1 LPADLFWYR
10 VHSGQSLQSDAAAR
24 AYALVPRYQWRELA
38 SAECPLTPDER
49 AQARRNVAF
58 STAKQ
63 IWRAVRRGDWAG
75 AGRRMN
81 NSGITPLEWL
91 KYLRPPQRSALA
103 GTPLDPDG
111 EYVVP
116 EWCRA
121 PASKD

>member
-1 LPADLFWYR
+1 
-10 VHSGQSLQSDAAAR
+10 VHAGQSLQSDAAAR
-24 AYALVPRYQWRELA
+24 AYALVPRHQWQQLA

-63 IWRAVRRGDWAG
+63 IWRAIRRGDWRG
-75 AGRRMN
+75 AARRMS

-91 KYLRPPQRSALA
+91 QYLRPPHRSALA
-103 GTPLDPDG
+103 GTPLNPNG

-116 EWCRA
+116 DWCRLPA
-121 PASKD
+121 PKE